1 MTRQEAIAAGVAV
14 PWLSIGALIATLGA
28 FALNGGFLYPANAF
42 KLDALGY
49 STATVGAVGAAGAFG
64 YIVGSLGAPF
74 IAVRLGLRRAA
85 IASLLSTAVLIFA
98 FAVIPPV
105 LAWYPLRFLHGI
117 TTTVLFVCGE
127 TALIAVA
134 PEAQRGRIIGFYTAV
149 NSLFFVLGPVAVGAL
164 GFQTLFPY
172 VLVAG
177 IVGLLALPM
186 AALARVTPE
195 MPAVPWRQMVT
206 SVSSI
211 PALLGVVAIWGWL
224 DGSMINLFG
233 LYAVR
238 RGVSA
243 SEAAFLFSLGPLGNA
258 ILQFPIGWLADHVPR
273 RSLLAGLTVAGGV
286 LAALM
291 PLMDFHGLLIVP
303 YLIVLAAVGFGTF
316 TVALICLGDSL
327 NGPALVAANA
337 SFGLC
342 WGIGTFA
349 GSAITGGLM
358 ELVGASGF
366 PLALT
371 LGFLLQWLAAV
382 VLPLPARRTVGLHAG
397 N

>member
-1 MTRQEAIAAGVAV
+1 MIRQEVTGAGGAV

-42 KLDALGY
+42 LLDALGY
-49 STATVGAVGAAGAFG
+49 STATVGAVGAAGAIG
-64 YIVGSLGAPF
+64 YIVGSLCAPF
-74 IAVRLGLRRAA
+74 IAIRLGLRRAA
-85 IASLLSTAVLIFA
+85 IASILGTAVLIFS
-98 FAVIPPV
+98 FAVVPPV

-134 PEAQRGRIIGFYTAV
+134 PQEQRGRIIGFYTAV
-149 NSLFFVLGPVAVGAL
+149 NSFFFVLGPGVVGVL
-164 GFQTLFPY
+164 GFQALLPY
-172 VLVAG
+172 VLVAVT
-177 IVGLLALPM
+177 VGLLALPM

-195 MPAVPWRQMVT
+195 MPAVPWRQMVA

-238 RGVSA
+238 RGVSV

-273 RSLLAGLTVAGGV
+273 RGLLVGLAVAGGV
-286 LAALM
+286 LAAIM
-291 PLMDFHGLLIVP
+291 PLMDFHGWLIMP
-303 YLIVLAAVGFGTF
+303 YMIVLAALGFGTF
-316 TVALICLGDSL
+316 TVALICLGDALTGS
-327 NGPALVAANA
+327 ALVAANA
-337 SFGLC
+337 AFGLC
-342 WGIGTFA
+342 WGIGNFA

-358 ELVGASGF
+358 DVVGAIGF

-382 VLPLPARRTVGLHAG
+382 VLPLPARQAAGLHAG